1 MKKYLEKAN
10 VLIEAL
16 PYIRKFSSK
25 IILIKY
31 GGSAMENEELKH
43 CVMQDIALLKLVG
56 LKPIIVHGGGKDISK
71 LCEKLSLKSEFKN
84 GLRVSDEA
92 TTEVA
97 EMVLNRINKGL
108 VQNLQNLGVKA
119 IGICGKDGEL
129 LKCSKKDK
137 SLGFVGEIKEVNV
150 GILEELL
157 EKDFL
162 PIIAPIGMDAKSN
175 TYNINADDVAC
186 ELAKALKTEKLVFL
200 SDIEGLYENYSD
212 KSTLISKLSIKKAK
226 SLVKNIEGGMLV
238 KLKSCIDACENG
250 VKRVHIL
257 DGRVKHSLLLEF
269 FTDEGIGTLITK
281 EEKK

>member
-1 MKKYLEKAN
+1 MKQYLEKAH

-84 GLRVSDEA
+84 GLRVSDKA

-97 EMVLNRINKGL
+97 EMVLNRINKTL
-108 VQNLQNLGVKA
+108 VQNLQSLGVKA
-119 IGICGKDGEL
+119 IGICGKDGLL
-129 LKCSKKDK
+129 LKCSQRDAN
-137 SLGFVGEIKEVNV
+137 LGFVGKIERVNV
-150 GILEELL
+150 EILEELL

-162 PIIAPIGMDAKSN
+162 PIIAPIGMDESLN

-186 ELAKALKTEKLVFL
+186 ELAKAL
-200 SDIEGLYENYSD
+200 EN
-212 KSTLISKLSIKKAK
+212 LL
-226 SLVKNIEGGMLV
+226 
-238 KLKSCIDACENG
+238 
-250 VKRVHIL
+250 R
-257 DGRVKHSLLLEF
+257 DGSP
-269 FTDEGIGTLITK
+269 
-281 EEKK
+281 